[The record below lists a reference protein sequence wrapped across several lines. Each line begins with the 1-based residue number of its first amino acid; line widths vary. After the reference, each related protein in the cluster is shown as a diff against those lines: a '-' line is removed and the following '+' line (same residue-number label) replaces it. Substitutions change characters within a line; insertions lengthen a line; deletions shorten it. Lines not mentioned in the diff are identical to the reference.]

1 MNKKG
6 FTLVEILVVIVIIGA
21 VAMLIVPR
29 ISDVFGKSTTK
40 AMKVQENEINA
51 SALVYLEDFCKN
63 PIGTNTCP
71 GTISRNENNTYDG
84 YIYLSTLVNND
95 YIDKVTYQGQEC
107 NACIK
112 FTNNEAK
119 TYLSCPEVYTTDGYS
134 SCGN

>member
-29 ISDVFGKSTTK
+29 LSDVFGKSTTK
-40 AMKVQENEINA
+40 AMKVQENEITA
-51 SALVYLEDFCKN
+51 SALIYLEDFCKN
-63 PIGTNTCP
+63 PLGSNICP